1 MALALLKHF
10 CAAAVAASAAAASTA
25 SAAALP
31 LLLPLLLLLPR
42 LLYVVHVF
50 NPHQPKYVM
59 TGGDGCV
66 PEGTNCMTS

>member
-10 CAAAVAASAAAASTA
+10 CAAAASASAAAASTA
-25 SAAALP
+25 AATAASAAAAAAA
-31 LLLPLLLLLPR
+31 
-42 LLYVVHVF
+42 VAAAAVCVHVF